1 MRDQLLS
8 FKEAADRFFAAPVEV
23 KFASDQGVI
32 DGYGSVFGVRDQH
45 GDVVLP
51 GAFTKS
57 IQQHAAFGTRP
68 VMLWQH
74 DIDRPIGV
82 WDSYVEDSRGLKMS
96 GRLNMDVQAGRETFA
111 LLKQGA
117 IGGLSIGYRV
127 GLGGAEI
134 DTKTGVRRLKEL
146 ALHEVSVTAF
156 PSNRSATIDGV
167 KSFDT
172 RRDFET
178 FLRDSGVSRAAATK
192 LAAGGWPALSTQ
204 DNAAA
209 IELAAAVK
217 SAIAELKGTSK

>member
-1 MRDQLLS
+1 MHSQLLS
-8 FKEAADRFFAAPVEV
+8 LKDSADRIFAAPVEV
-23 KFASDQGVI
+23 KFASDLGII

-45 GDVVLP
+45 GDIVMP

-57 IQQHAAFGTRP
+57 LQEHSMYGSRP

-74 DIDRPIGV
+74 DIDKPIGV
-82 WDSYVEDSRGLKMS
+82 WDSYVEDGKGLKMQ
-96 GRLNMDVQAGRETFA
+96 GRLNLDVQAGRETLA

-117 IGGLSIGYRV
+117 VGGLSIGYRV
-127 GLGGAEI
+127 AENGAEL
-134 DTKTGVRRLKEL
+134 DRKTGARRLNQL
-146 ALHEVSVTAF
+146 RLFEVSVTAF
-156 PSNRSATIDGV
+156 PSNLAATIDGV
-167 KSFDT
+167 KSFET

-209 IELAAAVK
+209 MELAAAVK
-217 SAIAELKGTSK
+217 SALAELKGSSK